1 MCAVTCSQANKD
13 AKLTKSRQQKRAT
26 RMGSPFFEWGSAG
39 HPMRCWPSSN
49 VRAGFPEFDRKVAFS
64 SFSDERSSAS
74 KRKGTLH
81 SLNFRQKKGHLM
93 QVAFLLNGSL
103 AMCYSRMG
111 VEAEFFR
118 NTVPTAG
125 TSQAALGSGNPLC
138 EGFLLSSIARQ
149 RLYEKSPVV
158 RLSFFV

>member
-1 MCAVTCSQANKD
+1 MVLVIAN
-13 AKLTKSRQQKRAT
+13 
-26 RMGSPFFEWGSAG
+26 GSTVYALGIGLKWEINYGDWYNYIPD
-39 HPMRCWPSSN
+39 N
-49 VRAGFPEFDRKVAFS
+49 
-64 SFSDERSSAS
+64 
-74 KRKGTLH
+74 
-81 SLNFRQKKGHLM
+81 KKGLP
-93 QVAFLLNGSL
+93 VWIALSLNGSL